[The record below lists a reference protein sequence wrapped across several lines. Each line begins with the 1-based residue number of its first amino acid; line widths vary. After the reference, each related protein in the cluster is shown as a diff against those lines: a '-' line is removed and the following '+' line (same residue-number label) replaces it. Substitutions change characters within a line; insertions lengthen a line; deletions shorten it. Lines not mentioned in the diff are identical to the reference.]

1 MDLFERQVR
10 ITVIQTL
17 RDTGG
22 APSTSDIAGTLGAA
36 ESRVVAALRSLHTQH
51 RLVLVPGTDRVM
63 MAHPFSGIATDFVV
77 TIGQRR
83 WFANCVWDGLAILA
97 LLGDGTMATHSSATA
112 AQRTWPRVVCTATR
126 YRLAA
131 GDTRG
136 GNGAV
141 RRARSRR

>member
-77 TIGQRR
+77 TIGQRQ

-97 LLGDGTMATHSSATA
+97 LLGDGTLATHSPATGEPIVLTA
-112 AQRTWPRVVCTATR
+112 RDRVV
-126 YRLAA
+126 A
-131 GDTRG
+131 GD
-136 GNGAV
+136 AIV
-141 RRARSRR
+141 HFVVPARHFWEDIVFT